1 MEEFEK
7 FVKNLELNLVF
18 FFSKNPYLTVVFSDL
33 NANSHNWYKGGETA
47 TSESE
52 IMASRYGLTQMIN

>member
-7 FVKNLELNLVF
+7 FVKNLELNLEFVF
-18 FFSKNPYLTVVFSDL
+18 NKNPYLTVVFSDL
-33 NANSHNWYKGGETA
+33 NAKSHNWYKGHKTA

-52 IMASRYGLTQMIN
+52 IMASHYGLTQMIN